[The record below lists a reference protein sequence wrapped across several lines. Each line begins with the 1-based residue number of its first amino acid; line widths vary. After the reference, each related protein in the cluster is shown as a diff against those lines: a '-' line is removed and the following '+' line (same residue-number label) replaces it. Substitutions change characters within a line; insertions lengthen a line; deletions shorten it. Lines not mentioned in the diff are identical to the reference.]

1 MKNKMINNLQY
12 KFSSS
17 IAIALFV
24 LFAIL
29 GVCAQEGQTKQY
41 QPPQQTNSDPAP
53 NNGSLVVSPDEDYL
67 IGPSDVIDIKIEDA
81 PELSG
86 TFRLNA
92 KGTLSL
98 PVIGTVET
106 ERKTTEEV
114 TKYITEK
121 LRAAGYLVN
130 PIVNVS
136 VKQSNSRAFFIQG
149 AVRRPGIYQIEGR
162 PSLLKLITIAGGLAD
177 NYGSTAFIMRE
188 RKKAKSNETAAPDA
202 KEKTVNQKVSD
213 KTIKPDQAAATV
225 AETDESEDDSAPEEE
240 GAYDLLKANINNL
253 LRGNLDQNIVIE
265 AGDIVHIPQS
275 DVFFVAGEVKSPGS
289 FPLKEGTT
297 LRQAISLA
305 QGTNFEGNLD
315 QSVIFREDQLTGKRQ
330 EIKIDVA
337 AVMAG
342 KKEDIDIMPND
353 IIIVPNSKK
362 KTVAKSLLKTI
373 SGGLI
378 RSLIGF

>member
-1 MKNKMINNLQY
+1 LKKKMIDTFQIKTKIGL
-12 KFSSS
+12 SA
-17 IAIALFV
+17 AISLFV
-24 LFAIL
+24 LFGLTA
-29 GVCAQEGQTKQY
+29 VWAQDQ
-41 QPPQQTNSDPAP
+41 QPKKYEPPKQTNSEPAP
-53 NNGSLVVSPDEDYL
+53 PTGSLVISPDEDYL
-67 IGPSDVIDIKIEDA
+67 IGPSDVLEIRVEDA
-81 PELSG
+81 PELSS
-86 TFRLNA
+86 TFRLNS
-92 KGTLSL
+92 KGTFLL
-98 PVIGTVET
+98 PVVGTIET
-106 ERKTTEEV
+106 EKKTTEEV
-114 TKYITEK
+114 AKFITEK

-177 NYGSTAFIMRE
+177 NYGSTAFVMRE
-188 RKKAKSNETAAPDA
+188 KKHAGKSKEIDPAVVDKTADQNETD
-202 KEKTVNQKVSD
+202 KTVKR
-213 KTIKPDQAAATV
+213 AT
-225 AETDESEDDSAPEEE
+225 ATTENESEDSTSQEE

-253 LRGNLDQNIVIE
+253 LRGNLDQNIAIE

-275 DVFFVAGEVKSPGS
+275 DIFFVAGEVKSPGS

-330 EIKIDVA
+330 EIKVDVA
-337 AVMAG
+337 GVMAG
-342 KKEDIDIMPND
+342 KKDDVDIMAND

-362 KTVAKSLLKTI
+362 KAVAKSLLKTI
-373 SGGLI
+373 SGGLP
-378 RSLIGF
+378 RLLFGF